1 MRQCVCPKQGGASIC
16 YCVIFQVLETY
27 SYEDIGEV
35 STVKNS
41 GLQLAMHTGGRVV
54 VTTNKAGKNTS
65 FDTFVA
71 RNGSILQHTGG
82 RVVLTTNKADKNTL
96 QQD

>member
-1 MRQCVCPKQGGASIC
+1 MSLLKIDGCAIC
-16 YCVIFQVLETY
+16 YCVILCPQVLETY

-54 VTTNKAGKNTS
+54 VTTNKAGK
-65 FDTFVA
+65 FFYLPIFRDEFELEFC
-71 RNGSILQHTGG
+71 GSSEPEL
-82 RVVLTTNKADKNTL
+82 
-96 QQD
+96 